1 MITNTTIEPSNGKAL
16 LPFAVFIFTFLGVGI
31 LMEDFYAIPSPIAVF
46 LGIITAFLFL
56 KGKSEEKLSTLL
68 KGCGEQ
74 KILTMC
80 LIYLLAG
87 AFATVTSA
95 MGGVD
100 STVNLGLSLIPT
112 QFLAAGIFLL
122 AAFLSISTGTSVGAI
137 VALGPIAIG
146 LADNSGISLS
156 LLLASLLGGAMFGDN
171 LSVISD
177 TTIAATQTQGCKMK
191 DKFKINLFIAVPAA
205 LLSLIIL
212 LFAGNAEIISQS
224 VSHSLT
230 DYSLLSIFPYILVLV
245 LAIAGVNV
253 FTVLTLG
260 TLSAGIIGIAS
271 GNFGLLE
278 FGKKVYEG
286 FNGMSEIFLLSML
299 TGGLAALVKE
309 AGGINYLL
317 KKVEGNIRGRKSA
330 QLGIGALVSL
340 TDLSIANNTVS
351 IIITGPIAK
360 QISETHSI
368 DKRKTAALIDIFAC
382 IMQGILPYGA
392 QVLILLG
399 FTSGRLTYWELIPN
413 VWYLFALLGFSLLAI
428 YSPLWDRIIQKRMP
442 V

>member
-1 MITNTTIEPSNGKAL
+1 MITNTTVQASNGKAL
-16 LPFAVFIFTFLGVGI
+16 LPFAVFIFAFLGVGI

-56 KGKSEEKLSTLL
+56 KGTSEEKFDTLL

-146 LADNSGISLS
+146 LADNSGVSLS

-191 DKFKINLFIAVPAA
+191 DKFKVNLFIAVPAA
-205 LLSLIIL
+205 LITLMIL
-212 LFAGNAEIISQS
+212 LFAGNSEPISQS
-224 VSHSLT
+224 ISHSLT

-245 LAIAGVNV
+245 LAITGVNV

-260 TLSAGIIGIAS
+260 TLSAGLIGIFS

-278 FGKKVYEG
+278 FGKQVYEG

-317 KKVEGNIRGRKSA
+317 KKVEGQIRGRKSA
-330 QLGIGALVSL
+330 QLGMGALVSL

-360 QISETHSI
+360 QISEIHCI
-368 DKRKTAALIDIFAC
+368 DKRKMAALIDIFSC
-382 IMQGILPYGA
+382 ITQGILPYGA

-399 FTSGRLTYWELIPN
+399 FTSGRLTYWELMPN
-413 VWYLFALLGFSLLAI
+413 VWYLFILLGFSLLAI

-442 V
+442 A